1 MASLTPEPAQHF
13 SALLGRGYDGEGD
26 CALNALPP
34 SFPAATTTPT
44 TATTET
50 TLGLETK
57 ATTKTLPRLHEYGG
71 EMRRVPDQSTARIC
85 LVRVQAISS
94 LWFISM
100 CTLISM
106 SLFLSLSG
114 LVESALVLHLHV

>member
-57 ATTKTLPRLHEYGG
+57 ATTKTLGVEDCHTDHTDDYPVYTN
-71 EMRRVPDQSTARIC
+71 TAER
-85 LVRVQAISS
+85 
-94 LWFISM
+94 
-100 CTLISM
+100 
-106 SLFLSLSG
+106 
-114 LVESALVLHLHV
+114 